1 MPAGFAYEPV
11 VENILQAENF
21 GADKLY
27 LYDDTDNKNSY
38 KGNNLLY
45 AAYLALNIPW
55 QRFNV
60 YAGVRLENRN
70 MTLTNYISSNAW
82 ISKDTDF
89 DNTDFFPSV
98 NVSYNLT
105 DKQLIRFAYGKSVN
119 RQEFREVSSSV
130 YEDFDC
136 SVM

>member
-1 MPAGFAYEPV
+1 
-11 VENILQAENF
+11 
-21 GADKLY
+21 
-27 LYDDTDNKNSY
+27 
-38 KGNNLLY
+38 
-45 AAYLALNIPW
+45 
-55 QRFNV
+55 
-60 YAGVRLENRN
+60 

-119 RQEFREVSSSV
+119 RQEFQGVSSSV
-130 YEDFDC
+130 YEDFELFSDVKGNPGFETGLY
-136 SVM
+136 S

>member
-130 YEDFDC
+130 YEDFEL
-136 SVM
+136 

>member
-1 MPAGFAYEPV
+1 M
-11 VENILQAENF
+11 
-21 GADKLY
+21 
-27 LYDDTDNKNSY
+27 
-38 KGNNLLY
+38 Y

-55 QRFNV
+55 QRINV

-130 YEDFDC
+130 YEDFELFSDVKGNPDLKPAYIHNLDLRYEWYPASGE
-136 SVM
+136 SVSVSLFY

>member
-1 MPAGFAYEPV
+1 MESIVREIIKTGPIINRFYEDHMPAGLAYEPE

-55 QRFNV
+55 RVLMFMQ
-60 YAGVRLENRN
+60 G
-70 MTLTNYISSNAW
+70 
-82 ISKDTDF
+82 
-89 DNTDFFPSV
+89 
-98 NVSYNLT
+98 
-105 DKQLIRFAYGKSVN
+105 YGWKTGI
-119 RQEFREVSSSV
+119 
-130 YEDFDC
+130 
-136 SVM
+136 